1 MNWEPVKIYNEQKG
15 RNTPYASIGYGRISL
30 NAAACELIK
39 DNNEFTYAKLLKAT
53 QGKKTFV
60 AIRFLKEYDS
70 DAIKIKR
77 KTIKGKLIAGLSI
90 ETKGVIADLFGT
102 DGENKVA
109 TRYNVKK
116 EKYDENEDILV
127 IYKD

>member
-1 MNWEPVKIYNEQKG
+1 MNWEPVKIYNDQKG

-39 DNNEFTYAKLLKAT
+39 DIYEYTYASFLKST
-53 QGKKTFV
+53 QGRKTLV
-60 AIRFLKEYDS
+60 AIRFHKEHET
-70 DAIKIKR
+70 DAIKLYR
-77 KTIKGKLIAGLSI
+77 KTVKGKLISGISI
-90 ETKGVIADLFGT
+90 ENKGVVAELFGA

-116 EKYDENEDILV
+116 EIFDINEDILV